1 MQAAASRRGRYGL
14 GLYFVLFAL
23 FLYTPIVVLMIF
35 SFNDSLVVAF
45 PLSGFTVRWYRLLAQ
60 NEQLLKALET
70 SFVVAAI
77 SSAVAVGLG
86 ILASY
91 SVVRR
96 RFRGRGV
103 VSGLLLS
110 PLVIPYVVFG
120 IALLILFR
128 ALDGFLIDHFGFYF
142 GLGMHAIVIGHVVV
156 SLPFTILTL
165 APRLERMSTDVEEA
179 ARDLGANPV
188 STFRRV
194 TVPLLIPAIISSYL
208 IAFTLSFDEY
218 AIASFV
224 AGDVTTYPLHL
235 YGQVR
240 IRVGLP
246 QMIAISVI
254 VLVASILVVVAA
266 EVARGRAERRLGVP
280 GSAGGAARTP
290 RAQDPERM
298 ARTSSA

>member
-1 MQAAASRRGRYGL
+1 MEAAASGRGRRAL
-14 GLYFVLFAL
+14 GLYFVLFAV

-35 SFNDSLVVAF
+35 SFNDSIVVAF
-45 PLSGFTVRWYRLLAQ
+45 PLSGFTLRWYRLLAQ
-60 NEQLLKALET
+60 NDQLLDALRA
-70 SFVVAAI
+70 SLVIAAI
-77 SSAVAVGLG
+77 SSALAVGLG
-86 ILASY
+86 VLASY
-91 SVVRR
+91 AMVRR
-96 RFRGRGV
+96 TFRGRGA
-103 VSGLLLS
+103 VSGLFLS

-128 ALDGFLIDHFGFYF
+128 ALDEFLTARVGFYF
-142 GLGMHAIVIGHVVV
+142 GLGMHAVVIGHVVV

-165 APRLERMSTDVEEA
+165 APRLERLSIDVEEA
-179 ARDLGANPV
+179 ARDLGASPA

-194 TVPLLIPAIISSYL
+194 TVPLLTPAIVSSYL

-224 AGDVTTYPLHL
+224 AGEITTYPLYL

-254 VLVASILVVVAA
+254 VLIASILLVFVA
-266 EVARGRAERRLGVP
+266 ELARRRAERRLGV
-280 GSAGGAARTP
+280 S
-290 RAQDPERM
+290 
-298 ARTSSA
+298 SSAP

>member
-1 MQAAASRRGRYGL
+1 VEAAASPRGRRGL
-14 GLYFVLFAL
+14 SAYFVVFAL

-35 SFNDSLVVAF
+35 SFNDSLIVAF
-45 PLSGFTVRWYRLLAQ
+45 PLSGFTVKWYRLLAQ
-60 NEQLLKALET
+60 NDQLLQALRN
-70 SFVVAAI
+70 SFVIAGI
-77 SSAVAVGLG
+77 SSALAVALG
-86 ILASY
+86 VVASY
-91 SVVRR
+91 AVVRR
-96 RFRGRGV
+96 TFAGKGV

-128 ALDGFLIDHFGFYF
+128 ALDEFMLAHTGFYL

-156 SLPFTILTL
+156 SLPFTILTI
-165 APRLERMSTDVEEA
+165 APRLERLSVSVEEA
-179 ARDLGANPV
+179 ARDLGASPG

-194 TVPLLIPAIISSYL
+194 TVPLLTPAIVSAYL

-224 AGDVTTYPLHL
+224 AGDVTTYPLYL

-254 VLVASILVVVAA
+254 VLVASILLVIVA
-266 EVARGRAERRLGVP
+266 ELARRRVERRLGVP
-280 GSAGGAARTP
+280 GPSA
-290 RAQDPERM
+290 
-298 ARTSSA
+298 